1 MKKVTSI
8 FICAFT
14 ACILIGSSAS
24 PFQRRQHVSNIVLT
38 KDTSRLNKI
47 LDSISNPGVNQ
58 QDKKN
63 EPAANSSFLEIIKDK
78 VESTS
83 STLFDNSFRI
93 VQFGDSHTAGDFF
106 SERMRAHLQARF
118 GNAGIGWILPFSV
131 SGQRS
136 AQYSLQSRGSWQTHY
151 QKGRSSRQT
160 LPFGGYLAT
169 GSQGSSLSVAS
180 SPGALQNAKLIRF
193 SVLARSASNS
203 PSAISLSANV
213 SAGEK
218 IQIGREWRV
227 YSKAFDAFT
236 SKTFRLDVLNGNA
249 EIAALYLDSD
259 AAGVTYEAVGRN
271 GSELKMQNY
280 WSTASFKA
288 LLKNRMIDMIVF
300 AYGTN
305 EAVDNIST
313 VEYIKVLRQR
323 IEEIQKINTTAPIV
337 LITVPSFAQGPTSS
351 CRQPASLGPIHDA
364 QVSVATL
371 YPNVYVWS
379 WLKAMGGHCSVSDW
393 ARNGYVARDWIHFS
407 ASGYRKSADLFYQ
420 WFTLPKAN

>member
-1 MKKVTSI
+1 MKKFTSI
-8 FICAFT
+8 FTCALT
-14 ACILIGSSAS
+14 SSILIGSPAS
-24 PFQRRQHVSNIVLT
+24 PFQHRQHVNNIVLT
-38 KDTSRLNKI
+38 KDSSRIHKI
-47 LDSISNPGVNQ
+47 LDTISNPGVNQ

-63 EPAANSSFLEIIKDK
+63 VPAANKSFLEIIKNK

-83 STLFDNSFRI
+83 STPFDKSFRI

-106 SERMRAHLQARF
+106 SERMRAHLQAQF

-131 SGQRS
+131 PGQRT
-136 AQYSLQSRGSWQTHY
+136 AQYSLQSNGSWQTYY
-151 QKGRSSRQT
+151 QKGRSSRQI

-169 GSQGSSLSVAS
+169 GNQGSSLSVAS
-180 SPGALQNAKLIRF
+180 SSGALQNAQLIKF

-203 PSAISLSANV
+203 PSAISLSTNV
-213 SAGEK
+213 LSTEV

-227 YSKAFDAFT
+227 YSKVFDALT
-236 SKTFRLDVLNGNA
+236 SKTFRLDVLNGKA

-259 AAGVTYEAVGRN
+259 APGVTYEAVGRN

-280 WSTASFKA
+280 WSTESFKA
-288 LLKNRMIDMIVF
+288 LFKNRTIDMIVF

-313 VEYIKVLRQR
+313 VEYLQILRQR
-323 IEEIQKINTTAPIV
+323 IDEIRKFNISAPIV

-351 CRQPASLGPIHDA
+351 CRQPASLRPIHDA

-371 YPNVYVWS
+371 YSNVYVWS
-379 WLKAMGGHCSVSDW
+379 WLEAMGGHCSVSDW
-393 ARNGYVARDWIHFS
+393 ALNGYVARDWIHFS

-420 WFTLPKAN
+420 WFTLLKAN